1 MANRPSRRTKNS
13 RMVVRLPERSLS
25 RSVLHVAAPLLE
37 QLGSE
42 PPADEVRR
50 AVALSIDV
58 WNAHVSASR
67 LWGRPKTKPLAEL
80 RRAMRRETTVSGRRG
95 IFELLSARWRE
106 EFDLDPRLVG
116 EWTLTMQQ
124 GANGY
129 DLVCETRLPDGIEAE
144 VPPPADKRVSIG
156 GKFLDEVRIREGET
170 TYVAYPIEHHR
181 GVSAPDGMT
190 TIYTRA
196 ATVLEL
202 FAQDVLKPVGKGAV
216 SLVLSGK
223 MLGLMVL
230 SEVRIGG
237 DRSGAVLVFRPT
249 DSSNSG

>member
-37 QLGSE
+37 QLGSQ

-95 IFELLSARWRE
+95 IFELLARRPTSLTPSSTIAE
-106 EFDLDPRLVG
+106 SPPR
-116 EWTLTMQQ
+116 T
-124 GANGY
+124 A
-129 DLVCETRLPDGIEAE
+129 
-144 VPPPADKRVSIG
+144 
-156 GKFLDEVRIREGET
+156 
-170 TYVAYPIEHHR
+170 
-181 GVSAPDGMT
+181 MT

-223 MLGLMVL
+223 MLGSMVL

-237 DRSGAVLVFRPT
+237 DGARGKRP
-249 DSSNSG
+249 